1 MNKLT
6 YKELLNKSLT
16 QLVLICVIMSAISAI
31 INFIINLMFQF
42 NSYLMLPNLSKQTI
56 SNFLGF
62 FIWLLVM
69 LCLRSKKEN
78 SESFLSSLF
87 TILLVMHVYV
97 FIKSIIINVFYHLSF
112 AGFTGSALIDFI
124 TWQFNNFVYSFI
136 VIVFLIILIRNRN
149 YSTARSKLVLFRN
162 ISIVLFVIHSIVIIF
177 NFTRMITN
185 LQLINEDL
193 LDYIAINDLTNIIF
207 YLFRSIIWLLFI
219 INFVNYYERYEVSM
233 TIQDNENIINFD
245 NSLKNA
251 FGQYGVVII
260 LLITSIINLG
270 IYVSDIINEFKI
282 RLSLTYINGILNSI
296 ITDLLIFEL
305 LIIFCITILV
315 FKRNKS
321 SLLTPLIGYGL
332 NQLAI
337 ILYNV
342 NNLINVFIVVKETHF
357 QVNQLLS
364 FILIC

>member
-31 INFIINLMFQF
+31 ISFIINLMFQF

-149 YSTARSKLVLFRN
+149 YSIARSKLVLFCN

-185 LQLINEDL
+185 LHLIN
-193 LDYIAINDLTNIIF
+193 
-207 YLFRSIIWLLFI
+207 
-219 INFVNYYERYEVSM
+219 
-233 TIQDNENIINFD
+233 
-245 NSLKNA
+245 
-251 FGQYGVVII
+251 
-260 LLITSIINLG
+260 
-270 IYVSDIINEFKI
+270 
-282 RLSLTYINGILNSI
+282 
-296 ITDLLIFEL
+296 
-305 LIIFCITILV
+305 
-315 FKRNKS
+315 
-321 SLLTPLIGYGL
+321 
-332 NQLAI
+332 
-337 ILYNV
+337 
-342 NNLINVFIVVKETHF
+342 
-357 QVNQLLS
+357 
-364 FILIC
+364 

>member
-1 MNKLT
+1 
-6 YKELLNKSLT
+6 
-16 QLVLICVIMSAISAI
+16 
-31 INFIINLMFQF
+31 
-42 NSYLMLPNLSKQTI
+42 
-56 SNFLGF
+56 
-62 FIWLLVM
+62 
-69 LCLRSKKEN
+69 
-78 SESFLSSLF
+78 
-87 TILLVMHVYV
+87 
-97 FIKSIIINVFYHLSF
+97 
-112 AGFTGSALIDFI
+112 
-124 TWQFNNFVYSFI
+124 
-136 VIVFLIILIRNRN
+136 
-149 YSTARSKLVLFRN
+149 
-162 ISIVLFVIHSIVIIF
+162 
-177 NFTRMITN
+177 
-185 LQLINEDL
+185 
-193 LDYIAINDLTNIIF
+193 
-207 YLFRSIIWLLFI
+207 
-219 INFVNYYERYEVSM
+219 M

-251 FGQYGVVII
+251 FGKYGVVII

-364 FILIC
+364 FILINLILLFTSLFYAVFLIQLARYYYKPINIKNIIISSFLVPICLIINGLISIIRIKDYRILYIAKLINSSYNYNQSLYVSLGIAVSILILIFWLIFPFRLISELKKLPID

>member
-31 INFIINLMFQF
+31 ISFIINLMFQF
-42 NSYLMLPNLSKQTI
+42 NSYLMLPNLSKQAI

-149 YSTARSKLVLFRN
+149 YSIARSKLVLFRN

-251 FGQYGVVII
+251 FGKYGVVII

>member
-1 MNKLT
+1 
-6 YKELLNKSLT
+6 
-16 QLVLICVIMSAISAI
+16 
-31 INFIINLMFQF
+31 
-42 NSYLMLPNLSKQTI
+42 
-56 SNFLGF
+56 
-62 FIWLLVM
+62 
-69 LCLRSKKEN
+69 
-78 SESFLSSLF
+78 
-87 TILLVMHVYV
+87 
-97 FIKSIIINVFYHLSF
+97 
-112 AGFTGSALIDFI
+112 
-124 TWQFNNFVYSFI
+124 
-136 VIVFLIILIRNRN
+136 
-149 YSTARSKLVLFRN
+149 
-162 ISIVLFVIHSIVIIF
+162 
-177 NFTRMITN
+177 
-185 LQLINEDL
+185 
-193 LDYIAINDLTNIIF
+193 
-207 YLFRSIIWLLFI
+207 
-219 INFVNYYERYEVSM
+219 M

-315 FKRNKS
+315 FNRNKS